1 MTTPSSKRTVVSG
14 NPYIVLNN
22 QGQQS
27 EPLELTKPKHTLGR
41 DPNQVDLLVPVDWNV
56 VSSVHAIFQQ
66 VGEEYKIFDGNGVK
80 PSTNKLYVE
89 RKLITPTEGYL
100 LQHNTELQ
108 IGQNPKNLVI
118 LTYYNPNRTGNVKV
132 PEQRFISLA
141 NRSVLLG
148 RDLNANLQ
156 LDAPTVSRRHAVI
169 DQDNQG
175 RYLLHDHSTNG
186 VFVNDRRVSNS
197 TVLNQ
202 GAKINI
208 GPYTLVLQGD
218 RLAIVDRGD
227 NIRLDADNLVR
238 IVKDKDKKG
247 QQKTLLDNISLPIE
261 PGQFVALVGG
271 SGAGKS
277 TLMRTLLGID
287 PTTSGKVFLNG
298 EDLRKNF
305 NIYRTQIGYV
315 PQKDIVH
322 QELTVEEVLTYAAKL
337 RLPSDIEVKDVVEKT
352 LEQIEMPVQRNTLV
366 SKLSGGQLKRVS
378 IGVELLA
385 DPKLFFLD
393 EPTSGLDPGLD
404 KTMMLLLRKLAD
416 QGRTIILVTHATTNI
431 TLCDR
436 IVFLGFGGKLGYFGP
451 PEEATSSFGISSGD
465 FADIYNFLADHRHLI
480 NAVNQFRN
488 SDYYQRY
495 ISDRLSLANPQTGNS
510 SPQKARRSF
519 FQQLILLTQRYF
531 QLIIR
536 DPINLLLNLF
546 TAPIG
551 IFLIT
556 FAIRDQE
563 PLILGTKPDP
573 GLAPLALRVLFVFT
587 CAAIWVGL
595 SSSLQE
601 IVKESAIY
609 LRERLV
615 NLGLFAYLGSKTLV
629 LGGLAIAQSI
639 LVGIVILLGFASPE
653 PELISWFLGLEITTF
668 LTLFTSMSL
677 GLMVSAIVKNSSQ
690 ANSALPLLLLP
701 QIIFAGV
708 LFKMEGIGKI
718 ISWLMLSRW
727 SVGAY
732 GSLVN
737 VNSLIPEARIL
748 PDGSTIPLP
757 FENTPI
763 YDPTWE
769 NLGLNWGIL
778 ILHAVIYLAITWLI
792 QKRKDIF

>member
-1 MTTPSSKRTVVSG
+1 MTSQSSKRTVVSS

-22 QGQQS
+22 QGQILG
-27 EPLELTKPKHTLGR
+27 PLELTKPKHILGR
-41 DPNQVDLLVPVDWNV
+41 DSNRADLEVPVDWNV

-66 VGEEYKIFDGNGVK
+66 VGEEYQIFDGDGVK

-108 IGQNPKNLVI
+108 IGQNPKNLLI
-118 LTYYNPNRTGNVKV
+118 LTYYNPNRAGNVKV
-132 PEQRFISLA
+132 PAQRFISLG

-148 RDLNANLQ
+148 RDPHANLQ
-156 LDAPTVSRRHAVI
+156 LDAPTVSRRHAII
-169 DQDNQG
+169 DKDNQG

-186 VFVNDRRVSNS
+186 VFVNDRRVNNS
-197 TVLNQ
+197 AVLPP

-227 NIRLDADNLVR
+227 NIRLDAYSLVR
-238 IVKDKDKKG
+238 EVKEKKG
-247 QQKTLLDNISLPIE
+247 HIKTLLNNISLPIE

-315 PQKDIVH
+315 PQDDIIH
-322 QELTVEEVLTYAAKL
+322 RELTVEEVLTYAAKL
-337 RLPSDIEVKDVVEKT
+337 RLPPDIDLKNVVEKT
-352 LEQIEMPVQRNTLV
+352 VSQVEISHRRNTLV
-366 SKLSGGQLKRVS
+366 SQLSGGQRKRVS

-404 KTMMLLLRKLAD
+404 KKMMLLLRKLAD

-436 IVFLGFGGKLGYFGP
+436 IVFLGQGGKLCYFGLP
-451 PEEATSSFGISSGD
+451 QEAISFFGISSGD
-465 FADIYNFLADHRHLI
+465 FADIYNFLEDPSQVADAT
-480 NAVNQFRN
+480 NNFRN
-488 SDYYQRY
+488 SNHYQRY
-495 ISDRLSLANPQTGNS
+495 ISDRLSFASQQPGDS
-510 SPQKARRSF
+510 PPQKVRRSF
-519 FQQLILLTQRYF
+519 FPQLILLTQRYC

-536 DPINLLLNLF
+536 DPVNLVLNLL

-563 PLILGTKPDP
+563 PFILGTEDDP
-573 GLAPLALRVLFVFT
+573 SLAPLALRVLFVFT
-587 CAAIWVGL
+587 SAAIWVGL

-609 LRERLV
+609 LRELLV
-615 NLGLFAYLGSKTLV
+615 NLGLFAYLGSKAIV
-629 LGGLAIAQSI
+629 LGGLAILQSM
-639 LVGIVILLGFASPE
+639 LVVLVILLGFASPE
-653 PELISWFLGLEITTF
+653 PDLIPWFFGLEITTF
-668 LTLFTSMSL
+668 LTLFTSISL

-708 LFKMEGIGKI
+708 LFKMEGVGKI

-727 SVGAY
+727 SVAAY

-737 VNSLIPEARIL
+737 VNSLVPEAQIL
-748 PDGSTIPLP
+748 PDGSIVPLP
-757 FENTPI
+757 FETTPI

-778 ILHAVIYLAITWLI
+778 ILHAVIYLAITWVI
-792 QKRKDIF
+792 QKWKDIF